1 MSKIKFT
8 KPKIEQLSKNKYV
21 LKISE
26 KSITYSNEFKIH
38 FIAEYE
44 KGKSSR
50 QIFEEANFDIDIIG
64 IYRVNCAS
72 NHWRNSYN
80 KHGILGLVTPERI
93 IAGDLFSAN

>member
-8 KPKIEQLSKNKYV
+8 KTQIEQLSKNKYV

-44 KGKSSR
+44 KGKNSR
-50 QIFEEANFDIDIIG
+50 QIFEEASFDINIIG
-64 IYRVNCAS
+64 VYRVDCAG
-72 NHWRNSYN
+72 NRWRNSYN
-80 KHGILGLVTPERI
+80 KHG
-93 IAGDLFSAN
+93 F